1 MQRGLDLC
9 CLSSLY
15 KVHNQGTQE
24 AAARQRAI
32 KVKILCRFDWSY
44 FVLIIS
50 QPTTQATSAEPNPSP
65 PPPDNTGVTAIGKLE
80 QLFMAFDMEMRAQR
94 LRGI

>member
-1 MQRGLDLC
+1 M
-9 CLSSLY
+9 
-15 KVHNQGTQE
+15 HNQGTQE

-50 QPTTQATSAEPNPSP
+50 QTTTHATSAEPNPSP

-80 QLFMAFDMEMRAQR
+80 QLFGAFDMEMRAQR